1 MMRKKVFRVALT
13 SALLAVMAAATAYA
27 QMPGTTLRA
36 TIPFDF
42 SVRGKMLRA
51 GDYEIKRITDDPGE
65 LTISSVNHNHERAA
79 FNTEAV
85 EPKRDMSSKPRI
97 VFHRY
102 GDRYFMFEVFAA
114 GSPTG
119 RELPMSREERNL
131 RRELASNKSEAETVT
146 VAAY

>member
-1 MMRKKVFRVALT
+1 MRKKVFSAALT
-13 SALLAVMAAATAYA
+13 CALLTVVTAATAHA

-42 SVRGKMLRA
+42 SVRGKMLPA
-51 GDYEIKRITDDPGE
+51 GDYEIRRLTDDPGE
-65 LTISSVNHNHERAA
+65 LTISSVNLRHERAA
-79 FNTEAV
+79 FNTEPV
-85 EPKRDMSSKPRI
+85 EPRGMSIKPRI

-119 RELPMSREERNL
+119 RELPISRQERNL